1 MKRIAVFADV
11 SNLYYCV
18 GKRFGG
24 RKLNYATY
32 MEYIKDLG
40 EIQEAIAYGAQLKQ
54 EARGFIH
61 CLRQAGFTPRY
72 KTPKSYVNDGDTRRK
87 ADWDVGI
94 ALDMVNQAERVDMM
108 ILGSADG
115 DLTPAVEWV
124 QARGVTV
131 IVLAS
136 GISRELKQVANEFI
150 EIPES
155 MLEEP
160 RGPTTQ
166 TVGSASTTVDLNAA
180 PVAEETPV
188 ETEPETT
195 I

>member
-1 MKRIAVFADV
+1 
-11 SNLYYCV
+11 
-18 GKRFGG
+18 
-24 RKLNYATY
+24 
-32 MEYIKDLG
+32 
-40 EIQEAIAYGAQLKQ
+40 
-54 EARGFIH
+54 
-61 CLRQAGFTPRY
+61 
-72 KTPKSYVNDGDTRRK
+72 
-87 ADWDVGI
+87 
-94 ALDMVNQAERVDMM
+94 
-108 ILGSADG
+108 
-115 DLTPAVEWV
+115 
-124 QARGVTV
+124 
-131 IVLAS
+131 VLAS
-136 GISRELKQVANEFI
+136 GISRELKKVANEFI